1 MKSYGRAS
9 AGVLGTLL
17 RLRVDGE
24 RAAEQLLATAAA
36 ARRTAEAEEA
46 RLAAQLEAA
55 RAAIAAARRDR
66 DGGGNV
72 GNRERAVDAQGR
84 RRFWARLEAQAGAAA
99 EAVARHRTQA
109 LARAIDAEAAARA
122 AHLRA
127 RQRREVVEKA
137 IARREAVARREAERR
152 EDAEIDDRYAG
163 ARARTNTPTTGK

>member
-24 RAAEQLLATAAA
+24 RAAELALATAAA

-46 RLAAQLEAA
+46 RLAAQLDAA
-55 RAAIAAARRDR
+55 RAAIAAARRDG
-66 DGGGNV
+66 DDV
-72 GNRERAVDAQGR
+72 GARGERAVDAQGR

-99 EAVARHRTQA
+99 AALARHRTQD
-109 LARAIDAEAAARA
+109 LARAIDADAAARA
-122 AHLRA
+122 AHVRA

-152 EDAEIDDRYAG
+152 EEAAIDDRYAG

>member
-24 RAAEQLLATAAA
+24 RAAERVLATAAA
-36 ARRTAEAEEA
+36 NRRTAEVEEA
-46 RLAAQLEAA
+46 RLAAKVEAA
-55 RAAIAAARRDR
+55 RAAIAAARRDGA
-66 DGGGNV
+66 DVGGPG
-72 GNRERAVDAQGR
+72 ERAADAQGR

-99 EAVARHRTQA
+99 EALARHRTQD
-109 LARAIDAEAAARA
+109 LARAIDADAAARA
-122 AHLRA
+122 AHVRA

-152 EDAEIDDRYAG
+152 EEAAQDDQVRDP
-163 ARARTNTPTTGK
+163 RRVR